1 MANQVT
7 NVHKRSVLSSEHR
20 DEEKLSIRA
29 TTAEVIQQSKEI
41 PSQAEVLVKEGN
53 TMVETA
59 TIENVCAEQDRL
71 WSIVEDRYRNERE
84 VLGCLEDAR
93 GTLDEAM
100 VARD

>member
-1 MANQVT
+1 
-7 NVHKRSVLSSEHR
+7 
-20 DEEKLSIRA
+20 
-29 TTAEVIQQSKEI
+29 
-41 PSQAEVLVKEGN
+41 
-53 TMVETA
+53 MVETA

-93 GTLDEAM
+93 GMLDEAM